1 MQKNVLGIVFFTV
14 FLDLLGFGMIIP
26 IQPFYVESFGAT
38 ASTITLLGAS
48 YSLMQFIFSPV
59 WGKLSDRIGRRSVIL
74 VSTILVAIG
83 HFSFAFAPS
92 LLFLFLARMLSG
104 AGSANIGA
112 AQAMIAD
119 ITTQE
124 NRAKGMGIIG
134 AAFGLGFLLGPA
146 MGGLLVQY
154 GNHLPMVVAGILSV
168 FNFLFAFFYLP
179 ETLKPKSS
187 DPIETSNQINAEV
200 KGSFW
205 RFQNV
210 YELMGISLIFTLAF
224 AMMEQT
230 IGLFVKEV
238 WVDPSL
244 SMDIKLKQ
252 SAKLTAY
259 FLVVVGL
266 AASIIQGGLI
276 GKLTKK
282 FGEIFL
288 CRLGLILVTLSIG
301 LIPFVGKSQT
311 YGLLLLVSLVMATGT
326 GLLNPS
332 RNSLLSKGVDAHI
345 QGLAMGWSHALSA
358 LGRVI
363 GPAMAGW
370 VFEQNMN
377 YPFWLA
383 SLLMCIP
390 IYWAFRLKSLT
401 TS

>member
-1 MQKNVLGIVFFTV
+1 
-14 FLDLLGFGMIIP
+14 
-26 IQPFYVESFGAT
+26 
-38 ASTITLLGAS
+38 
-48 YSLMQFIFSPV
+48 
-59 WGKLSDRIGRRSVIL
+59 
-74 VSTILVAIG
+74 
-83 HFSFAFAPS
+83 
-92 LLFLFLARMLSG
+92 
-104 AGSANIGA
+104 
-112 AQAMIAD
+112 
-119 ITTQE
+119 
-124 NRAKGMGIIG
+124 
-134 AAFGLGFLLGPA
+134 

-154 GNHLPMVVAGILSV
+154 GNHLPMVVAGILSI

-179 ETLKPKSS
+179 ETLKSKSS
-187 DPIETSNQINAEV
+187 DPIETSNQINAEL

-301 LIPFVGKSQT
+301 LIPFVGKTQT

-401 TS
+401 D

>member
-26 IQPFYVESFGAT
+26 IQPFYVESFGAS

-48 YSLMQFIFSPV
+48 YSLMQFICSPL
-59 WGKLSDRIGRRSVIL
+59 WGKLSDQIGRRTVIL
-74 VSTILVAIG
+74 YSTILVAIG
-83 HFSFAFAPS
+83 HFAFALAPT
-92 LLFLFLARMLSG
+92 LLFLFLARILSG

-154 GNHLPMVVAGILSV
+154 GNHLPMVVAGILSLLNYV
-168 FNFLFAFFYLP
+168 FALLYLP
-179 ETLKPKSS
+179 ETLKRDSLNKSDQLVQSTKQS
-187 DPIETSNQINAEV
+187 DLKS
-200 KGSFW
+200 SFW

-244 SMDIKLKQ
+244 SMDLKLKQ

-266 AASIIQGGLI
+266 VASIIQGGLI
-276 GKLTKK
+276 GRLTKRY
-282 FGEIFL
+282 GEILL
-288 CRLGLILVTLSIG
+288 CRIGLILVAISIG
-301 LIPFVGKSQT
+301 MIPFVGKTQV
-311 YGLLLLVSLVMATGT
+311 YLLLLCTSFVMASGT

-332 RNSLLSKGVDAHI
+332 RNSLLSKGVDAKI

-370 VFEQNMN
+370 VFEQNMR

-390 IYWAFRLKSLT
+390 IYWSFRLKPLK
-401 TS
+401 